1 LLVYYNLLYS
11 EIIQMENSSKSTP
24 LEKKIALLTALREG
38 NIEKSHLILQD
49 LAKTSKT
56 KP

>member
-1 LLVYYNLLYS
+1 
-11 EIIQMENSSKSTP
+11 MENSSKSTP